1 MSTNFYKK
9 NKEKLGT
16 EAREGYQNLSK
27 EEEDKRREKAQ
38 DIYQNISE

>member
-1 MSTNFYKK
+1 MSTNFCKK
-9 NKEKLGT
+9 NKEKLRT

-27 EEEDKRREKAQ
+27 EEEDERRKKTW